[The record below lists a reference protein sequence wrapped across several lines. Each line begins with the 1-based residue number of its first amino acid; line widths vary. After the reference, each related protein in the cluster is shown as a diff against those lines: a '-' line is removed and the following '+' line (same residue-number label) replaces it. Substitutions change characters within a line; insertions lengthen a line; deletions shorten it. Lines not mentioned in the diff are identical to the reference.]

1 LMVTRSASMVTRS
14 ASMVT
19 GSVLWL
25 YLFIFDSFVFVW

>member
-19 GSVLWL
+19 RSVLL
-25 YLFIFDSFVFVW
+25 LCFFYFDSFVFLW